1 MKDIKTMVF
10 RKITAVLLSTMMILT
25 MTSCGTTQVTKHV
38 NEASDRYTNIDKALA
53 DNVSKY
59 HVPAMAVMEVSSDEI
74 LFSGC
79 YGECTGADQDFII
92 GSLSKSFTAL
102 AIMQLSE
109 KGLVDVDSSITEYMD
124 CSRYFKKGTDYKR
137 ITVRNLLN
145 QTSGIDTYAT
155 LGDLV
160 STDSYGSHVY
170 ANANYSLLGVIIQNV
185 TGMSYSDY
193 MQKNVFSPLGLK
205 NTYAS
210 LSEEAKENMVK
221 GYRNFFGLEI
231 AGAPDYPNDLE
242 KATWTSV
249 PGGYII
255 SSPTDMGRYLQM
267 YLRGGENI
275 ISRDSIKRMFFENVP
290 GEAEGECYGMGWF
303 YTAENGKTKICHTGL
318 VENYVAY
325 MYIYPDD
332 DKAGIVLVSMNDY
345 LVGNMYLN
353 NVIAPLTG
361 EGLPD
366 RSVMYLV
373 LHGVIDLA
381 CIMLLA
387 VAIYPAVTI
396 KKWKAKKKSVVFEIF
411 RHLVFPAGLLTGMNC
426 LAPLFVIW
434 LFAKDIWFVTVIC
447 AGLLLLGGLYKLG
460 IVIRT
465 KQKG

>member
-1 MKDIKTMVF
+1 MTINEYMSKMEGAGLSSRSSKLPTIEAFM
-10 RKITAVLLSTMMILT
+10 RRMPYILL
-25 MTSCGTTQVTKHV
+25 
-38 NEASDRYTNIDKALA
+38 NNRYTAK
-53 DNVSKY
+53 
-59 HVPAMAVMEVSSDEI
+59 
-74 LFSGC
+74 FSG
-79 YGECTGADQDFII
+79 GKFWPA
-92 GSLSKSFTAL
+92 
-102 AIMQLSE
+102 
-109 KGLVDVDSSITEYMD
+109 
-124 CSRYFKKGTDYKR
+124 
-137 ITVRNLLN
+137 
-145 QTSGIDTYAT
+145 
-155 LGDLV
+155 
-160 STDSYGSHVY
+160 
-170 ANANYSLLGVIIQNV
+170 
-185 TGMSYSDY
+185 YSDIIDY
-193 MQKNVFSPLGLK
+193 MICSI
-205 NTYAS
+205 S
-210 LSEEAKENMVK
+210 L
-221 GYRNFFGLEI
+221 
-231 AGAPDYPNDLE
+231 P
-242 KATWTSV
+242 
-249 PGGYII
+249 
-255 SSPTDMGRYLQM
+255 
-267 YLRGGENI
+267 
-275 ISRDSIKRMFFENVP
+275 P

>member
-1 MKDIKTMVF
+1 MVLK
-10 RKITAVLLSTMMILT
+10 KIIAVLLSTMMILA
-25 MTSCGTTQVTKHV
+25 MCSCRTPQVTPHV
-38 NEASDRYTNIDKALA
+38 NEASGRYKDIDKALA

-59 HVPAMAVMEVSSDEI
+59 HIPAMAVMEVSSNDI

-79 YGECTGADQDFII
+79 YGECTAPDQDFII

-109 KGLVDVDSSITEYMD
+109 KGLVDPDSSITEYMD
-124 CSRYFKKGTDYKR
+124 CSRYFKKGTDYNR
-137 ITVRNLLN
+137 ITVRNILN

-155 LGDLV
+155 LGNLV
-160 STDSYGSHVY
+160 STASYGKHVY
-170 ANANYSLLGVIIQNV
+170 SNANYSLLGVIVQNV
-185 TGMSYSDY
+185 TGMSYADY
-193 MQKNVFSPLGLK
+193 MQSKVFSPLGMK

-210 LSEEAKENMVK
+210 LSEEAKENMVN
-221 GYRNFFGLEI
+221 GYRNFFGLQI
-231 AGAPDYPNDLE
+231 SGAPDYPNDLE
-242 KATWTSV
+242 KVTWTSV

-255 SSPTDMGRYLQM
+255 SSPADMGRYLQM
-267 YLRGGENI
+267 YLRGGENM

-290 GEAEGECYGMGWF
+290 GEAEGERYGFGWF
-303 YTAENGKTKICHTGL
+303 YTTENGKTKICHTGL

-361 EGLPD
+361 EDLPD
-366 RSVMYLV
+366 RSVMHLV

-387 VAIYPAVTI
+387 SALYPVVTM
-396 KKWKAKKKSVVFEIF
+396 KKWKTKKKNVVLEIF
-411 RHLVFPAGLLTGMNC
+411 RHLVFPAGLVIGMNC
-426 LAPLFVIW
+426 IAPLFVIW
-434 LFAKDIWFVTVIC
+434 LFAKDIWFVTVLTSV
-447 AGLLLLGGLYKLG
+447 LLLLAGFYKLG
-460 IVIRT
+460 FVICA
-465 KQKG
+465 KQEG